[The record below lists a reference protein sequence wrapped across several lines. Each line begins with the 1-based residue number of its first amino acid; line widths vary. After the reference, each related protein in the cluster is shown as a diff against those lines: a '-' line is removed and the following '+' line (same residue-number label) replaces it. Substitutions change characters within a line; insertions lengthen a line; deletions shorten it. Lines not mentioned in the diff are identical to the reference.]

1 MDDRPI
7 DAADLLRRKS
17 RQQYWATTKRTSPKK
32 KYNPSVKKAKDYVVL
47 DFETTGLRPGADQ
60 IIQVGAVKFQNHEQ
74 VGVMNQLVNPLR
86 SISTRI
92 TALTGITNTMVKN
105 EPKIDSVINE
115 LIEFIGDLPI
125 VAHNASFDMNFL
137 YALEEKV
144 EVPTY
149 TVIDT
154 LKLSRKVFNET
165 PNHKLTTL
173 AQYLQLEH
181 NAHDALGDCLVTAE
195 IYQYCFKH
203 SI

>member
-1 MDDRPI
+1 MDDRQI
-7 DAADLLRRKS
+7 DAAELLRRKS
-17 RQQYWATTKRTSPKK
+17 RQQYWATTKRTSPPK
-32 KYNPSVKKAKDYVVL
+32 KYNPSVKKARDYVVL

-60 IIQVGAVKFQNHEQ
+60 IIQVGAVKFRNHEQ

-154 LKLSRKVFNET
+154 LKLSRKIFNET

-181 NAHDALGDCLVTAE
+181 NAHDALGDCLVTAK

>member
-1 MDDRPI
+1 MDDRHI
-7 DAADLLRRKS
+7 DAAELLRRKS
-17 RQQYWATTKRTSPKK
+17 RQQYWATSKRTSPPK
-32 KYNPSVKKAKDYVVL
+32 KYNPSVKKERDYVVV

-60 IIQVGAVKFQNHEQ
+60 IIQVGAVKYHNHEQ
-74 VGVMNQLVNPLR
+74 VAVMNQLVNPLR

-92 TALTGITNTMVKN
+92 TALTGITNAMVKN
-105 EPKIDSVINE
+105 EPEIDSVISE
-115 LIEFIGDLPI
+115 LIEFIGELPI

-144 EVPTY
+144 EIPTY

-154 LKLSRKVFNET
+154 LKLSRKVFNDT

-181 NAHDALGDCLVTAE
+181 HAHDALGDCLVTAK

>member
-1 MDDRPI
+1 MDDRQI
-7 DAADLLRRKS
+7 DAAELLRRKS
-17 RQQYWATTKRTSPKK
+17 RQQYWATTKRTSPLK
-32 KYNPSVKKAKDYVVL
+32 KYIPSVKKAKDYVVL

-60 IIQVGAVKFQNHEQ
+60 IIQVGAVKFRNHEQ
-74 VGVMNQLVNPLR
+74 IGIMNQLVNPLR

-92 TALTGITNTMVKN
+92 TALTGITNSMVKN

-181 NAHDALGDCLVTAE
+181 NAHDALGDCLVTAK
-195 IYQYCFKH
+195 IYQYCYKQT
-203 SI
+203 I

>member
-1 MDDRPI
+1 MDDRQI
-7 DAADLLRRKS
+7 DAAELLRRKS
-17 RQQYWATTKRTSPKK
+17 RQQYWTTTKRTSPLK
-32 KYNPSVKKAKDYVVL
+32 KYIPSVKKAKDYVVL

-60 IIQVGAVKFQNHEQ
+60 IIQVGAVKFRNHEQ
-74 VGVMNQLVNPLR
+74 IGIMNQLVNPLR

-181 NAHDALGDCLVTAE
+181 NAHDALGDCLVTAK

>member
-1 MDDRPI
+1 MDDR
-7 DAADLLRRKS
+7 AAELLRRKT
-17 RQQYWATTKRTSPKK
+17 RQQYWATTKRTLPLK
-32 KYNPSVKKAKDYVVL
+32 KYIPSVKKAKDYVVL

-60 IIQVGAVKFQNHEQ
+60 IIQVGAVKFRNHVQ
-74 VGVMNQLVNPLR
+74 IGIMNQLVNPLR

-92 TALTGITNTMVKN
+92 TALTGITNSMVKN

-144 EVPTY
+144 ELPTY

-181 NAHDALGDCLVTAE
+181 NAHDALGDCLVTAK